1 MTRTRYA
8 ALVSIGTGLA
18 IAQRTWPTTV
28 AGPGQLGRPLSDCPP
43 GRLSHVYR
51 TFGRGQVPLVLS
63 TTKGT
68 SMTESGPDNSR

>member
-1 MTRTRYA
+1 M
-8 ALVSIGTGLA
+8 GTGLA
-18 IAQRTWPTTV
+18 IAQRTWPTTKPPRV
-28 AGPGQLGRPLSDCPP
+28 AGPVKLGRPLSDCPP

-51 TFGRGQVPLVLS
+51 TFGRGQVPLVLR